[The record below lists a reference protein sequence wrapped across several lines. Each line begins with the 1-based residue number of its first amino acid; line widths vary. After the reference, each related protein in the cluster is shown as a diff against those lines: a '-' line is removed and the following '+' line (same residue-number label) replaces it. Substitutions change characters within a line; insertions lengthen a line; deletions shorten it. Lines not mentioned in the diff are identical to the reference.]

1 MHLEWPSS
9 FQSLQRK
16 PRARRVISTRL
27 FQTVGFSPPREFYKV
42 IFFNNIG
49 RSGFAPQEIEQNS
62 KVNIDVHA
70 LWYFTRKPEAIIVS
84 LQIFCLSGL
93 S

>member
-1 MHLEWPSS
+1 MYKVLKECGLSLRVKNLLMDIHLECPSS

-70 LWYFTRKPEAIIVS
+70 L
-84 LQIFCLSGL
+84 
-93 S
+93 